1 MKESECFQE
10 RELPLQQWWTALD
23 VLLDSIQTPS
33 EPAHGNPPRRERKSG
48 AALEQDR
55 FLVWSL
61 SLLLLFGWFGF
72 FFFRGDS
79 FVTVFIL
86 PPIQSCIC
94 DLIPCHQGC
103 ASTPGSLGFA
113 ARPQGQ
119 AGRDSLSRASFS
131 NREQRKLARRPDISI
146 SFPVSGM
153 RGSSMPFT
161 LTLTLSHPYTHT
173 PTQEMVGLSEPTV
186 VHKACTSASYI

>member
-1 MKESECFQE
+1 MYCWIPYRHHQSQPTV
-10 RELPLQQWWTALD
+10 PLQGGK
-23 VLLDSIQTPS
+23 
-33 EPAHGNPPRRERKSG
+33 GNLGQPWNRIG
-48 AALEQDR
+48 
-55 FLVWSL
+55 F
-61 SLLLLFGWFGF
+61 WFGVCHCYCCLVGLG

-119 AGRDSLSRASFS
+119 AGRDSQSRASFS